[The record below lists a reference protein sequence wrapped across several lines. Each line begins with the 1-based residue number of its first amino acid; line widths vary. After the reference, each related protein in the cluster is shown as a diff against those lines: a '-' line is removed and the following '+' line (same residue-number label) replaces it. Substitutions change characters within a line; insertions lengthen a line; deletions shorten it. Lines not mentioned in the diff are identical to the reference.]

1 MPWRNPGLLSQ
12 KKSKFL
18 IIGQKLSLGQNFLAS
33 LFSLY
38 RYLIETTTTDMDML
52 LPVYLQFCHKNRLFA
67 ISEVKMLLCPLLD
80 DWMLCRVGML
90 RKEKWS
96 LLQLTASPWTAEA
109 STRERWQFGALTNRK
124 ATVAIELPRRVH
136 STTTRLH
143 YHYIGISELR

>member
-1 MPWRNPGLLSQ
+1 MKRPQTKFHAHAMKESWVI
-12 KKSKFL
+12 KSKKVKISHYRSKVIVGSKF
-18 IIGQKLSLGQNFLAS
+18 SCNS

-124 ATVAIELPRRVH
+124 ATSSNRAP
-136 STTTRLH
+136 STSSL
-143 YHYIGISELR
+143 YYY